1 MLETNKILNKKFKK
15 LVWLY
20 LTNGLTPSDFADNIF
35 IGDYKEISI
44 KKKDNYIVMEMFFVS
59 DYDGEEIKTKLK
71 YYYDSNKK
79 LLMIEEKNDDQNFKQ
94 IWNREDREE
103 ELSREIAQIIN
114 EEIDPKARNYFVN
127 SLPIELK
134 ERLLKSSLIAA

>member
-59 DYDGEEIKTKLK
+59 DYDGEEIKTKLR

-114 EEIDPKARNYFVN
+114 DEIDPKARNFFVN

>member
-35 IGDYKEISI
+35 IGDYKEISR
-44 KKKDNYIVMEMFFVS
+44 KKKDTYSVMEMFFVS

-114 EEIDPKARNYFVN
+114 DEIDPKARNFFVN

>member
-114 EEIDPKARNYFVN
+114 DEIDPKARNFFVN

>member
-1 MLETNKILNKKFKK
+1 MLETNIILNKKFKK

-35 IGDYKEISI
+35 IDDYKEISI

-59 DYDGEEIKTKLK
+59 DYNGEEIKTRLK

-79 LLMIEEKNDDQNFKQ
+79 LLMIEEKNDNQDFKQ
-94 IWNREDREE
+94 IWNREEREE
-103 ELSREIAQIIN
+103 KLSREIAQIIN
-114 EEIDPKARNYFVN
+114 EEIDPKARNYFIN